1 MSHKQVRIEC
11 PFGDVVV
18 NLYLFV
24 PVALSDDTA
33 IALGHIRGLPAHVQ
47 VVDRHQ
53 PVLNVGPG
61 SHLLGTA
68 QQDPDFARTDLG
80 EQLLLLGLGIGGVDE
95 GYFALRHPRRQQFL
109 FDVIIDV
116 ELPIS
121 LGGGQITEQELGQL
135 LILSFLPDLQNVANT
150 GVQLAVRVIRQQ
162 RVHQP
167 LVQADL
173 PAIRGVG

>member
-1 MSHKQVRIEC
+1 MSHEQVGIEC

-53 PVLNVGPG
+53 PVLDVGPG

-68 QQDPDFARTDLG
+68 QQDPHFACTNLG
-80 EQLLLLGLGIGGVDE
+80 EQFLLFGLGIGGVDE

-135 LILSFLPDLQNVANT
+135 LVLSFFPDLQDVADA
-150 GVQLAVRVIRQQ
+150 GIQLAVRVIRQQ
-162 RVHQP
+162 RVHKA

-173 PAIRGVG
+173 PSVIGVG